1 MRKMIRVN
9 EKRLTAKYNRR
20 IFLAALPAVSMA
32 VSLLVVVLL
41 FVTGL
46 DKELPQEMYRTIFYV
61 AYAACAYGF
70 VVCLIG
76 SAAAEILIRAHREHT
91 YIHISGS
98 VMVVSQHTRAVYQDG
113 RWVHYKK
120 MWVIKLADVTNV
132 ECIRNHLTINAEAR
146 YFNEDARWLGY
157 SETEDG
163 ISFDRWWY
171 DVNGGRTVGTVEVT
185 DFYTYGDR
193 IARHIDHCANK
204 IRERNLRR
212 ERFRQEM
219 MEIAKGV
226 KHPKRIR
233 DKYKPKRKRYR

>member
-20 IFLAALPAVSMA
+20 IFLAALPAVSML

-46 DKELPQEMYRTIFYV
+46 DRELPQEMYRTIFYV

-70 VVCLIG
+70 AVCLIG

-98 VMVVSQHTRAVYQDG
+98 VMVVSQHTRAVFHDG

-171 DVNGGRTVGTVEVT
+171 DVNGGRIVSTVEVT

-204 IRERNLRR
+204 IRERDLRR
-212 ERFRQEM
+212 ERFRMEM
-219 MEIAKGV
+219 LEIAKGV
-226 KHPKRIR
+226 KHPKRLR
-233 DKYKPKRKRYR
+233 DRYKPKRKRYR

>member
-20 IFLAALPAVSMA
+20 IFLAALPAVSML
-32 VSLLVVVLL
+32 VSLLAVVLL
-41 FVTGL
+41 FIAGH
-46 DKELPQEMYRTIFYV
+46 DRELPQEMYRTIFYV

-76 SAAAEILIRAHREHT
+76 SVTEEILIRAHREHT

-98 VMVVSQHTRAVYQDG
+98 VMVVSQHTRTVYRDG
-113 RWVHYKK
+113 KWIHYKK

-132 ECIRNHLTINAEAR
+132 ECIRDHLTITAEAR
-146 YFNEDARWLGY
+146 YFNEDANWLGY

-163 ISFDRWWY
+163 ISFDRHWY
-171 DVNGGRTVGTVEVT
+171 DVNGGKQVQSIEVT

-193 IARHIDHCANK
+193 IARHITHCADK
-204 IRERNLRR
+204 TRERNIRR
-212 ERFRQEM
+212 ENFRREM
-219 MEIAKGV
+219 LEIAKGV
-226 KHPKRIR
+226 KHSHKLKDR
-233 DKYKPKRKRYR
+233 YKPQKKRYR

>member
-76 SAAAEILIRAHREHT
+76 SATAEILIRAHREHT

-113 RWVHYKK
+113 KWVHYKK

-132 ECIRNHLTINAEAR
+132 ECIRNH
-146 YFNEDARWLGY
+146 
-157 SETEDG
+157 
-163 ISFDRWWY
+163 
-171 DVNGGRTVGTVEVT
+171 
-185 DFYTYGDR
+185 
-193 IARHIDHCANK
+193 
-204 IRERNLRR
+204 
-212 ERFRQEM
+212 
-219 MEIAKGV
+219 
-226 KHPKRIR
+226 
-233 DKYKPKRKRYR
+233 